1 MLNKQ
6 DGTTGQQAPINRLEL
21 LPLLLW
27 LGLGVGPAATAAEPL
42 PDAGS
47 TLQQLPP
54 PAMPVPHK
62 QDGVPLLAPPASVP
76 LPAAANS
83 RITVSGFR
91 FTGVSR
97 YPEAQ
102 LQQLVQDA
110 IGHELTLAQLN
121 DIVARITARY
131 RQDGYLLARAYLPPQ
146 DLRPGQPVEI
156 AIVEG
161 RYGQI
166 QVNNPTRLRS
176 SVVGRALAPLPN
188 GEVVERGAL
197 ERALLLLNDTPG
209 ISARGTLAPGAQ
221 AGSTDLMVD
230 LTPQPLASGSAELD
244 NHGSRFTGAVRA
256 GATLNLG
263 NPSGYGD
270 MLTARALT
278 SGNGMD
284 YGYAGWLSPA
294 LAGGSRFSV
303 SYTDARYRLGK
314 EFAVLDAHGD
324 ARIASV
330 YLATPLLRSRYRNL
344 YAQFGYDAK
353 KFEDRIDA
361 SALVKDK
368 SADVWSLGL
377 SGSADDSAG
386 SRSAFSAIYGA
397 GKLWLDPAALALDD
411 AGTNGRYHKFNL
423 NLWRQQPLA
432 RSFELYALLAA
443 QFASTNLDSSEKFQL
458 GGASGIRAY
467 PQGEAPGDDGYLL
480 KLELRY
486 ALESGKSLPG
496 RMQLLGF
503 IESGSVRLNKNPW
516 PALTGDNRRTL
527 SATGVGLLWGQPNDF
542 TISASLATKLG
553 AARARAEGDK
563 GARFWLQ
570 AIKYF

>member
-1 MLNKQ
+1 MLKKQ
-6 DGTTGQQAPINRLEL
+6 DDTSGQRAPASRQPL

-27 LGLGVGPAATAAEPL
+27 LGLGAAPAASAVEPL

-54 PAMPVPHK
+54 PALPMPYKQDVAPLQAPAVSSAPVP
-62 QDGVPLLAPPASVP
+62 DAS
-76 LPAAANS
+76 A
-83 RITVSGFR
+83 RIAISGFR
-91 FTGVSR
+91 FSGNSR
-97 YPEAQ
+97 YPQEQ
-102 LQQLVQDA
+102 LQPLVQDA

-121 DIVARITARY
+121 EVANRITERY
-131 RQDGYLLARAYLPPQ
+131 QRDGYLLARAYLPPQ

-161 RYGQI
+161 RYGRI
-166 QVNNPTRLRS
+166 AANNPTRLRPAA
-176 SVVGRALAPLPN
+176 VERALAPLHR
-188 GEVVERGAL
+188 GDIVERATL
-197 ERALLLLNDTPG
+197 ERSLLLLNDTPG
-209 ISARGTLAPGAQ
+209 ISAKGTLAPGAET
-221 AGSTDLMVD
+221 GSTDLVVD
-230 LTPQPLASGSAELD
+230 LTPQPMVSGNAELD
-244 NHGSRFTGAVRA
+244 NHGSRYTGIVRA
-256 GATLNLG
+256 GATLNLA

-270 MLTARALT
+270 LLTLRAMS
-278 SGNGMD
+278 SGDGMN

-294 LAGGSRFSV
+294 LANGSRLGL

-314 EFAVLDAHGD
+314 EFSVLDAHGD
-324 ARIASV
+324 VRIASLYV
-330 YLATPLLRSRYRNL
+330 ATPLLRSRQRNL
-344 YAQFGYDAK
+344 YAQLGYDAK

-361 SALVKDK
+361 AAIIKGK

-377 SGSADDSAG
+377 SGNADGNSG
-386 SRSAFSAIYGA
+386 SRSAFSAIYDA
-397 GKLWLDPAALALDD
+397 GKLWLDPAALAFDE
-411 AGTNGRYHKFNL
+411 AGTHGRYHKFNL
-423 NLWRQQPLA
+423 NLWHQRPLA
-432 RSFELYALLAA
+432 AATELYALLAA

-480 KLELRY
+480 KLELRQ
-486 ALESGKSLPG
+486 ALPPIVPLPG
-496 RMQLLGF
+496 RLQLVGF

-527 SATGVGLLWGQPNDF
+527 SGGGIGLLWSRPNDF
-542 TISASLATKLG
+542 TLSASLATRIG
-553 AARARAEGDK
+553 AAQARAEGDK